1 MNGSAAR
8 FFRLGVS
15 LSGLM
20 VLGWVLTG
28 QAAKPEPQGL
38 PTDWS
43 HSHVIYSKPASAEQ
57 EREVAQ
63 DPRYWQQRYRRE
75 IPREFP
81 TERFQSTSGST
92 GRAASASPGGLWEE
106 NMGSAGTPG
115 GANYP
120 AKYSFSLT
128 AANCASASQPDYIV
142 YSTGLLGSG
151 TQASIVGYDNIY
163 SGCTGP
169 VPATYWAYNTGG
181 LILTSPVI
189 SLDGTQ
195 IAFVQTSG
203 SPTGNAGLVLLKWQA
218 STTETIGSPGVP
230 SSVTAAQYPTCVA
243 PCMTEVFLHTGT
255 GGNLDDRT
263 SSPYYDYTS
272 DIAWVG
278 GAGGWLHKITGA
290 FKGTPTE
297 VSSGGFPVKV
307 NATGNALS
315 NPVYDRTSQNVFVGD
330 VGAGGGFLYRVA
342 STGGVVT
349 ASARLDFSV
358 GLVEGP
364 LLDVTGGLVFVFAS
378 SDGTTSC
385 TGGVACSAVYALSR
399 AFASGDSGA
408 KVTAGNSAASPNPMY
423 IGAFD
428 SAYYNSPNATGNLYV
443 CGNTGANPTM
453 YRVPINA
460 GVMSAPVPG
469 ALLVSLGW
477 SLACSPV
484 TDFPNPNA
492 SPNKTEL
499 LFFSVQNHGRAC
511 GGKGCLMNFVD
522 LPWQPK
528 THYNAGEEILV
539 LRSADNTAYIS
550 VAVTSGTT
558 GSTPPLWPGIVGKET
573 LDGGAGGVTWV
584 NQGATTITALSGWVA
599 NHFYG
604 LQSRIFDG
612 QNVEVTIQAGLSGS
626 TVTWNPTIGGRTT
639 DNAAIWINAG
649 PWPSASLTVT
659 GGTGGIIV
667 DGMSTAAGASQ
678 VYFFNLTNQACTTS
692 GGTGICAI
700 QASQANLN

>member
-28 QAAKPEPQGL
+28 QAAKPEAQGI

-43 HSHVIYSKPASAEQ
+43 HSHVIFSKPASAEQ
-57 EREVAQ
+57 EREVGQ

-81 TERFQSTSGST
+81 RERFQITAAST
-92 GRAASASPGGLWEE
+92 GPAASAFPGGLWEE
-106 NMGSAGTPG
+106 NMGSAGIPG
-115 GANYP
+115 GGNYA

-128 AANCASASQPDYIV
+128 AANCASAPQPDYVV

-151 TQASIVGYDNIY
+151 TQASVVGYDNIY
-163 SGCTGP
+163 SGCTAP
-169 VPATYWAYNTGG
+169 VPRIYWAYNTGG

-195 IAFVQTSG
+195 VAFVQTSG
-203 SPTGNAGLVLLKWQA
+203 SPTGNAGLVLLKWKA
-218 STTETIGSPGVP
+218 STTETITSPGVP
-230 SSVTAAQYPTCVA
+230 SSVTAAQYLTCVA

-263 SSPYYDYTS
+263 SSPYYDYTN
-272 DIAWVG
+272 DIVWVG
-278 GAGGWLHKITGA
+278 GAGGWLHKITGV

-297 VSSGGFPVKV
+297 VSSGGFPVSV

-315 NPVYDRTSQNVFVGD
+315 NPVYDHTSQNVFVGD
-330 VGAGGGFLYRVA
+330 VAAGGGFLYRVPSA
-342 STGGVVT
+342 GGAAT

-378 SDGTTSC
+378 SDGTTGC
-385 TGGVACSAVYALSR
+385 TGGVACSAVYELSR
-399 AFASGDSGA
+399 TFASGSSGT
-408 KVTAGNSAASPNPMY
+408 KVAVGSSSANPNPMY

-428 SAYYNSPNATGNLYV
+428 SAYYNSSNATGDLYV
-443 CGNTGANPTM
+443 CGNTGSYPTL
-453 YRVPINA
+453 YRVPITA
-460 GVMSAPVPG
+460 GLMTTPVPG
-469 ALLVSLGW
+469 AALTPVTRTP
-477 SLACSPV
+477 ACSPV

-492 SPNKTEL
+492 SVSKAEL
-499 LFFSVQNHGRAC
+499 LFFSVQNFGHGCAN
-511 GGKGCLMNFVD
+511 KGCLMNFVD
-522 LPWQPK
+522 LPWQPT
-528 THYNAGEEILV
+528 THYNFGQEILV
-539 LRSADNTAYIS
+539 LRTATNLAYIS
-550 VAVTSGTT
+550 VALNSGTT
-558 GSTPPLWPGIVGKET
+558 GTTQPVWSNVVGAK
-573 LDGGAGGVTWV
+573 LVDGGVTWL
-584 NQGATTITALSGWVA
+584 NQGLTTVTALAGWTA
-599 NHFYG
+599 NHTYG
-604 LQSRIFDG
+604 LQARILDTNR
-612 QNVEVTIQAGLSGS
+612 NVEVTTQAGRSGL
-626 TVTWNPTIGGRTT
+626 TQPTWNTTIGGPTT

-649 PWPSASLTVT
+649 PWPSSGLTVT
-659 GGTGGIIV
+659 GGTGGLIV
-667 DGMSTAAGASQ
+667 DGTSTATGASQ

-692 GGTGICAI
+692 GGTGICAM

>member
-43 HSHVIYSKPASAEQ
+43 HSHVIYTKPASVEQ

-81 TERFQSTSGST
+81 TERFQTTSGST
-92 GRAASASPGGLWEE
+92 GRASSASPGGLWEE

-115 GANYP
+115 GGNYP

-128 AANCASASQPDYIV
+128 AANCASASQPDYVV

-151 TQASIVGYDNIY
+151 TQASIVAYDNIY
-163 SGCTGP
+163 SGCTAP
-169 VPATYWAYNTGG
+169 VPRIYWAYNTGG

-195 IAFVQTSG
+195 IAFVETSG
-203 SPTGNAGLVLLKWQA
+203 SPTGNAGLVLLKWKA
-218 STTETIGSPGVP
+218 STTETITSPGVP
-230 SSVTAAQYPTCVA
+230 TSVTAALYPTCVA
-243 PCMTEVFLHTGT
+243 PCMTEVPLHTGT

-278 GAGGWLHKITGA
+278 GAGGWLHKITGV

-315 NPVYDRTSQNVFVGD
+315 NPVYDHTSQNVFVGD
-330 VGAGGGFLYRVA
+330 VAAGGGFLYRVA
-342 STGGVVT
+342 SAGAAVT

-364 LLDVTGGLVFVFAS
+364 LLDVTGGLIFAFAS

-385 TGGVACSAVYALSR
+385 TGGVACSAVYELSR
-399 AFASGDSGA
+399 TFASGSSGT
-408 KVTAGNSAASPNPMY
+408 KVAVGSSSAAPNPMY

-428 SAYYNSPNATGNLYV
+428 SAYYNSSNATGDLYV
-443 CGNTGANPTM
+443 CGNTGSYPTL
-453 YRVPINA
+453 YRVPIAA
-460 GVMSAPVPG
+460 GLMSTPVPG
-469 ALLVSLGW
+469 AALTPAARSP
-477 SLACSPV
+477 ACSPV

-492 SPNKTEL
+492 SVNKAEL
-499 LFFSVQNHGRAC
+499 LFFSVQNFGRAC
-511 GGKGCLMNFVD
+511 ANKGCLMNFVD
-522 LPWQPK
+522 LPWQP
-528 THYNAGEEILV
+528 TTRYNFGQEILV
-539 LRSADNTAYIS
+539 LRTATNLAYIS
-550 VAVTSGTT
+550 VALNSGTT
-558 GSTPPLWPGIVGKET
+558 GTTQPAWSNVVGAK
-573 LDGGAGGVTWV
+573 LVDGGVTWL
-584 NQGATTITALSGWVA
+584 NQGLTTVTALGGWTA
-599 NHFYG
+599 NHTYG
-604 LQSRIFDG
+604 LQARIIDTNN
-612 QNVEVTIQAGLSGS
+612 NVEVTVQAGKSGG
-626 TVTWNPTIGGRTT
+626 TQPTWNTTVGAQTT
-639 DNAAIWINAG
+639 DNAAVWINAG
-649 PWPSASLTVT
+649 PWPSSSLTVT
-659 GGTGGIIV
+659 GGTGGVIV
-667 DGMSTAAGASQ
+667 DGMSTATGASQ
-678 VYFFNLTNQACTTS
+678 VYFFNLTNQTCTTS
-692 GGTGICAI
+692 TGTGICAM